1 MNACTDHQQLIA
13 LVASGAAEEGD
24 RLRLEAH
31 MDTCDAC
38 RTEWEGLTSLLS
50 RTQHREDPG
59 DAFWASYE
67 ARLMDRM
74 SAEEE
79 AARPALRLAIPRNR
93 VPAGAWQMAAAIAL
107 VAIGVFLGRSSL
119 FDTTDAPAVSAPSTE
134 LVELD
139 ERAWTYLDRS
149 RTLLLGV
156 ANFNTGED
164 DPADLQLARRQSIAA
179 ELVREAPELQQA
191 LSASD
196 RQRLSALIADLE
208 LILLQLAH
216 LDEEIDLPQ
225 LEMVQQGVNQKAIL
239 FKIDVE
245 AMSRR
250 DPQTE
255 SNTGNDASPDAIRSA
270 I

>member
-1 MNACTDHQQLIA
+1 
-13 LVASGAAEEGD
+13 
-24 RLRLEAH
+24 
-31 MDTCDAC
+31 
-38 RTEWEGLTSLLS
+38 
-50 RTQHREDPG
+50 
-59 DAFWASYE
+59 
-67 ARLMDRM
+67 
-74 SAEEE
+74 
-79 AARPALRLAIPRNR
+79 
-93 VPAGAWQMAAAIAL
+93 MAAAIAL
-107 VAIGVFLGRSSL
+107 VAVGVFLGRSSL
-119 FDTTDAPAVSAPSTE
+119 FDASDAPVASGPSTE

-156 ANFNTGED
+156 ANFNAGED

-208 LILLQLAH
+208 LVLLQLAH

-225 LEMVQQGVNQKAIL
+225 LEMVQQGVDQKAIL

-245 AMSRR
+245 AMNRR
-250 DPQTE
+250 DPPTQPN
-255 SNTGNDASPDAIRSA
+255 SGDDASPDAIRSA